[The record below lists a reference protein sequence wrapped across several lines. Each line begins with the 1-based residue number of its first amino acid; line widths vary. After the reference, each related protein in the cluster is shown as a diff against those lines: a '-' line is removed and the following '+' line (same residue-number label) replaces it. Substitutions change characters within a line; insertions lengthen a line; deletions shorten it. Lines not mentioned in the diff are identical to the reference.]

1 VAPAQKIEHTSD
13 PVVTDRRTSHGEG
26 IVSGSTRGYTSP
38 VLGEDRDRTPSR
50 AASIRTG
57 FASSGGW
64 VSFH

>member
-1 VAPAQKIEHTSD
+1 MAPAQKIEHTPD
-13 PVVTDRRTSHGEG
+13 PVVSDRRTSHGEG

-38 VLGEDRDRTPSR
+38 VLGEDRDR
-50 AASIRTG
+50 ASNRTASFRTG